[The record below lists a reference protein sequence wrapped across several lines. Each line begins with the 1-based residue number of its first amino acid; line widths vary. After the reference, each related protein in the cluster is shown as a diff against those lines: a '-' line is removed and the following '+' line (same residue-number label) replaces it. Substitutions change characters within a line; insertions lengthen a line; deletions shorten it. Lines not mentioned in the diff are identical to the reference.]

1 MDAEAKPSWT
11 GSRRVLPGPHRPAVR
26 AAKSS
31 IVISNPH
38 PNYPPVGCDYSRK
51 HIILGSLSSV
61 SPGFRCMS
69 LADQDDALIRAALE
83 GSARAWDN
91 LVRRYESQVYNFSLR
106 LTGNP
111 TDALDLMQ
119 DVFLGVYRN
128 LHRFRG
134 DSQFTTWLFRI
145 AHNKAIDMNRRRPL
159 CSSLDSA
166 LEDGGD
172 LLEAQVLRNTDTADK
187 DPLAMLDEALRNAQ
201 IIAQLGTLP
210 LEQRLIVELKV
221 FQSHTFEEIAE
232 LQDISANTAKT
243 RFYTALRKLK
253 ALMEQDH
260 AM

>member
-1 MDAEAKPSWT
+1 
-11 GSRRVLPGPHRPAVR
+11 
-26 AAKSS
+26 
-31 IVISNPH
+31 
-38 PNYPPVGCDYSRK
+38 
-51 HIILGSLSSV
+51 
-61 SPGFRCMS
+61 MS

-91 LVRRYESQVYNFSLR
+91 LVRRHETQVYNFSLR

-134 DSQFTTWLFRI
+134 ESLFTTWLFRI

-159 CSSLDSA
+159 CTSLDSA
-166 LEDGGD
+166 LEDGSD
-172 LLEAQVLRNTDTADK
+172 MLEAQARRNADMAEH
-187 DPLAMLDEALRNAQ
+187 DPLAMLDEGRRNALIQ
-201 IIAQLGTLP
+201 ALLAALP
-210 LEQRLIVELKV
+210 MEQRLIVELKV

-253 ALMEQDH
+253 VLMEQDH